1 MYVFMYVKS
10 SYYKGFVRIHTNIH
24 TYIHAYLACS
34 AKGPRENRGLK
45 IKLLRKKGLCASLC
59 VCMQSAPQPI
69 KMQAKGLMHR
79 NLGCSRTKK
88 VCILVCLCVRAWQHP
103 YIHTHIHYL
112 HKNKPATRQHPY
124 IHTLHAQAPKN
135 PWGKGHPQRAP
146 KSRKV

>member
-1 MYVFMYVKS
+1 MLV
-10 SYYKGFVRIHTNIH
+10 
-24 TYIHAYLACS
+24 C
-34 AKGPRENRGLK
+34 
-45 IKLLRKKGLCASLC
+45 LC

-88 VCILVCLCVRAWQHP
+88 ACILVCLCVRAWQHP

-135 PWGKGHPQRAP
+135 RKPKPPNPLSKVYKKRALGAAGVNFVAIDP
-146 KSRKV
+146 FGSSNRVCPGARGGPGARGCLGATHQHLYIHTLHA